1 MPPLVSSN
9 IALDTLTG
17 HNESVDFSDYLNS
30 EYRLDLLPWLYWLL

>member
-9 IALDTLTG
+9 VSLDTLTG

-30 EYRLDLLPWLYWLL
+30 EHHLNLLP